1 MSTTTITNAPRI
13 QLSANFGLGRISE
26 NPPGALERASELL
39 QRNHDDHH
47 IFWRD
52 VGGHNHIPHSVLS
65 VLALGGGPNELQRA
79 YDDGVAIQRPIP
91 PLDKAAVQA
100 LHDPDTFRKHVG
112 DLNHYTNYLV
122 FFKEE
127 IATKGWQAVL
137 QEYVFSG
144 TPNAETIFV
153 QLYEGAFHPIIH
165 LGFGVEFELPAIIAE
180 GLAQAAVHD
189 SANLDGFFRQ
199 SEELAA
205 AAAASNT
212 PPKSLL
218 SLYTEARATDK
229 IRTAAKVQEGPVR
242 VREGVIGRAG
252 AEIAALAAQWR
263 VGAHTEAAL
272 QRATAEAINLA
283 AYSAGGAHRA
293 GKARRVDFFHMHN
306 VNASIFLTVFNR
318 LPWLSLADKVKLV
331 ERKARLDLVWYAA
344 GAAPEL
350 KLEWIEGYAPTSSKG
365 LDWAGLYQVVN
376 TAHDDGHVA
385 KFVRAIKNGEEV
397 SRQYEKGEGSEDL
410 PVKGEAW
417 FKLAQLAYDSTL
429 GLGPDDKWIWGA
441 GFDPLWNAVPAAAAA
456 V

>member
-1 MSTTTITNAPRI
+1 MSATASPSI
-13 QLSANFGLGRISE
+13 QLLAGLGLGRISG
-26 NPPGALERASELL
+26 NPDGALEKANELL

-65 VLALGGGPNELQRA
+65 VLALGGGPSEIQRA
-79 YDDGVAIQRPIP
+79 FDDGVTIQRPIP

-100 LHDPDTFRKHVG
+100 LHNPDTFREHIG
-112 DLNHYTNYLV
+112 DLSHYTNYLV

-127 IATKGWQAVL
+127 IAVKGWPAVL
-137 QEYVFSG
+137 QEHVFSK
-144 TPNAETIFV
+144 TANAETIFA

-189 SANLDGFFRQ
+189 SANIEGFFKL

-205 AAAASNT
+205 AAATQSVPSKT
-212 PPKSLL
+212 LL
-218 SLYTEARATDK
+218 ALYDEVRATDK

-263 VGAHTEAAL
+263 VAAHTEAAL
-272 QRATAEAINLA
+272 ARATAEAINLA
-283 AYSAGGAHRA
+283 AYSAGAAHRA
-293 GKARRVDFFHMHN
+293 GKTRRVDFFHMHN
-306 VNASIFLTVFNR
+306 VNASIFLSVFNR
-318 LPWLSLADKVKLV
+318 LPWLSLEDKIRFV

-344 GAAPEL
+344 GSAPEL
-350 KLEWIEGYAPTSSKG
+350 KLEWVDGYQATHTKG
-365 LDWAGLYQVVN
+365 LDWEGLYRVVN
-376 TAHDDGHVA
+376 AAHDDGHVA
-385 KFVRAIKNGEEV
+385 KFVRAIKHGEQASKE
-397 SRQYEKGEGSEDL
+397 YESGEGSEDF

-441 GFDPLWNAVPAAAAA
+441 GFDPLWNAVPAAA
-456 V
+456 